1 MKTLKLYIFSLF
13 TIYLLVGLSCD
24 DRVPTTSSAAV
35 ESGSLDLTYVFVT
48 GETSNPTVVGEV
60 LSDPSAK
67 TSVIV
72 IARLLD
78 ADGNGVNDKSLQFSS
93 DQEGEFDTS
102 DPSTKYVPNFKDN
115 AVPCKGEGPKPDAR

>member
-1 MKTLKLYIFSLF
+1 MKTLKLSIFSLF
-13 TIYLLVGLSCD
+13 TTYLLVGLSCD

-48 GETSNPTVVGEV
+48 GETSNPTVVGEA

-78 ADGNGVNDKSLQFSS
+78 ADGNGVNDKSLSLIHI
-93 DQEGEFDTS
+93 
-102 DPSTKYVPNFKDN
+102 
-115 AVPCKGEGPKPDAR
+115 

>member
-24 DRVPTTSSAAV
+24 DRVPTTSSTAV

-67 TSVIV
+67 TSIIV

-78 ADGNGVNDKSLQFSS
+78 AEGNGVNDKSLQFSS

-102 DPSTKYVPNFKDN
+102 DPSTCLLYTSPSPRDISGSRMPSS
-115 AVPCKGEGPKPDAR
+115 A